1 MEDDINNEY
10 SDKWTIQPENIVN
23 LAPND
28 AECIIFIC
36 NNQDG
41 LNYDL
46 KTIVNPR
53 RNAVTV
59 QPSID
64 LVRKSIYI
72 FE

>member
-1 MEDDINNEY
+1 MNNGN
-10 SDKWTIQPENIVN
+10 DLRNNLKDMIQYRKDLIDRKQRLDTNIKSN
-23 LAPND
+23 H
-28 AECIIFIC
+28 
-36 NNQDG
+36 DG

-59 QPSID
+59 QPSVD
-64 LVRKSIYI
+64 LVKKSIYI

>member
-1 MEDDINNEY
+1 MMEYRKLVI
-10 SDKWTIQPENIVN
+10 DKKQRLDTNIKSN
-23 LAPND
+23 H
-28 AECIIFIC
+28 
-36 NNQDG
+36 DG

-64 LVRKSIYI
+64 LVKKSIYI